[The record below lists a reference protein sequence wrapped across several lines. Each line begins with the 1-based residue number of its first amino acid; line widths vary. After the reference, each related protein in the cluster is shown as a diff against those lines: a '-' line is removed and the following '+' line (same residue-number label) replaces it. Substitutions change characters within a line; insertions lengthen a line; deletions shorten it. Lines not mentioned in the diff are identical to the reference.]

1 MPEALRKQLR
11 LPPDDALPSNDF
23 ELNSATDAMSA
34 FEQICLA
41 IPASAAIIAVRD
53 ASGLRSVGSLGDA
66 PEVGF
71 HLPPDFGMAIECLQ
85 TRDAVYRDLTDDAQR
100 VVSVGLTMD
109 GVSQVRSAVTLP
121 MHASGAIIGLIAVF
135 SRHESSI
142 QPRDIKDLTRVAD
155 FWGPLMADEWFPEGI
170 PSALVAEAAAN
181 AAVSSTVAEA
191 AMVEAL
197 ATKEFESTI
206 EQSQTAAEVAAPE
219 NPENIPTTNEMDAGV
234 SPAIASTPIDPELP
248 SPTTPIQDEESLAA
262 TAEFT
267 GASKLPE
274 QDFSVEALT
283 FARAAGKPTSP
294 IFLAPAEPIPVEAFH
309 SGEPQSFTW
318 FIMLLVFAVLLLPV
332 FLLRSHWKQSN
343 AALINSATA
352 SSANS
357 TSPTSVPAPDAVA
370 SSPAPIPSAK
380 QHGTPSS
387 DNSSPTSKAV
397 APDEEMPKP
406 LPDLNTP
413 PPTSNPNVAATTPK
427 PTLPAII
434 KRILKSPKAAVK
446 NSDSNAAAPAAP
458 DITASLQPSAEPQPE
473 PTENST
479 ASNNAEAPPEPAQP
493 INPAGFQPP
502 SFSLAQTLKAHSG
515 WVSSLAFSPIGN
527 LASGSWDRTVK
538 FWDLSTGREV
548 HDVADKLKQ
557 VQAVAFSRDGKL
569 LAAEDASDTVT
580 IFDASTGQ
588 PIRELPTDKAVPSIG
603 ISWVYSIAFSPDGRW
618 LASAVDDKT
627 VRIWDVAAGTKIR
640 DLTGPR
646 RPVVYVAFSPNGE
659 LVATGNDE
667 KSIQLWNVASGAPT
681 STLAG
686 HKKVINAVA
695 FSPNGTLL
703 ASASADKTIRLWD
716 AITGK
721 HIRTLSGHQAAVS
734 SISFSPDGRWLASG
748 SWDKTVRIW
757 SVADGK
763 EVQTLRPDAR
773 AIYSVTFDP
782 HSHWLAAGSEDGAI
796 EIWQWNAAASNANPA
811 SPDSQA
817 TP

>member
-1 MPEALRKQLR
+1 MPEALRTRLR
-11 LPPDDALPSNDF
+11 LTPDDVLPATDF

-41 IPASAAIIAVRD
+41 IPASGAIIAVRD

-66 PEVGF
+66 PEVGS
-71 HLPPDFGMAIECLQ
+71 HLPPDFGMAIECLEN
-85 TRDAVYRDLTDDAQR
+85 RSPVFRDLTDDAQR
-100 VVSVGLTMD
+100 VLSVGLSME

-170 PSALVAEAAAN
+170 PPAIVEEAAAN
-181 AAVSSTVAEA
+181 AAANSTVAEA
-191 AMVEAL
+191 PIVESL
-197 ATKEFESTI
+197 PTKGSESAVEKSEI
-206 EQSQTAAEVAAPE
+206 PDEVASAENTAPAQASTE
-219 NPENIPTTNEMDAGV
+219 IEPGV
-234 SPAIASTPIDPELP
+234 SSAIASTVIDSELP
-248 SPTTPIQDEESLAA
+248 STNAPMEREESIAT
-262 TAEFT
+262 TAELT
-267 GASKLPE
+267 GASKLSPS
-274 QDFSVEALT
+274 DLSVEALS
-283 FARAAGKPTSP
+283 FARAVGKPTSP
-294 IFLAPAEPIPVEAFH
+294 IFLAPAEPIPAEAFH

-318 FIMLLVFAVLLLPV
+318 FIMLLVFAILLLPV

-343 AALINSATA
+343 AALRDSAAASNPKSVSPAGTPDTNTA
-352 SSANS
+352 
-357 TSPTSVPAPDAVA
+357 PP
-370 SSPAPIPSAK
+370 SPAPAPTAK
-380 QHGTPSS
+380 QPGAPTS
-387 DNSSPTSKAV
+387 DNSSPTSKTL
-397 APDEEMPKP
+397 APDEELPKP

-413 PPTSNPNVAATTPK
+413 PPTSNPSSASSTPK

-434 KRILKSPKAAVK
+434 KRILKSPNAVAAK
-446 NSDSNAAAPAAP
+446 PDAPPSAP
-458 DITASLQPSAEPQPE
+458 EITANLQPPASLEPAPPKESVASDKSETAPE
-473 PTENST
+473 PEK
-479 ASNNAEAPPEPAQP
+479 P

-502 SFSLAQTLKAHSG
+502 NFALAQTLKAHSA
-515 WVSSLAFSPIGN
+515 WVSSLAFSPAGK
-527 LASGSWDRTVK
+527 LASASWDRTVK
-538 FWDLSTGREV
+538 LWDLSTSRE
-548 HDVADKLKQ
+548 ARPFTGKLKQ
-557 VQAVAFSRDGKL
+557 VQSIAFTRDGKL
-569 LAAEDASDTVT
+569 LAAEDATYTVT

-588 PIRELPTDKAVPSIG
+588 PIRELSTDKSVPSVG

-627 VRIWDVAAGTKIR
+627 VRIWDVASGTKIR
-640 DLTGPR
+640 DLSGPR

-667 KSIQLWNVASGAPT
+667 KSIQIWNVASGAPT
-681 STLAG
+681 STLTG

-695 FSPNGTLL
+695 FSPNGTIL
-703 ASASADKTIRLWD
+703 ASASADKTVRLWD

-721 HIRTLSGHQAAVS
+721 HIRTLSGHQGSVS

-757 SVADGK
+757 NVTSGK

-782 HSHWLAAGSEDGAI
+782 RSHWLAAGSEDGGI
-796 EIWQWNAAASNANPA
+796 EIWQWNAAATNSNPA